1 MKMPERVL
9 DSGTSDNPPGPFPD
23 RPSGGGT
30 RRWRMWLLIVG
41 LAAIVGPFVQ
51 LRQATV
57 RSTTAKAAP
66 QPRGVPIVTSTAHK
80 GAIGVY
86 IEGLGSVT
94 PVYTITV
101 TSQVNGQIIAVN
113 YREGQIVHKGDSLI
127 EIDPR
132 PYQALLL
139 QYQGQ
144 LDRDQALLNES
155 RIDLTRY
162 QAALSRN
169 AIAKQQFDDQQQVV
183 YQNEGTVKPDEGLV
197 ASAKVQ
203 VAYCHITSPIDGRVG
218 LRLVDP
224 GSVALAANATAV
236 VVATQLQPITVIFNV
251 AEDFIPEIQKQLN
264 QRRKLPV
271 DAFDRAQQKKLASG
285 SLLTTDNVID
295 TTTGT
300 VRLRAI
306 FPNKDNSLFP
316 NQFVNARLLVDT
328 QHGVTIVP
336 TPAIQRNA
344 QGAFVYLIR
353 PDQTATVRSVTEGV
367 TDGNDTAVQGIE
379 PGEVVASNG
388 FDKLQEGVKV
398 TPLDN
403 QNGTRTSKERSP

>member
-1 MKMPERVL
+1 
-9 DSGTSDNPPGPFPD
+9 
-23 RPSGGGT
+23 
-30 RRWRMWLLIVG
+30 MWLLIIG
-41 LAAIVGPFVQ
+41 PAAIVGLFVQ
-51 LRQATV
+51 LRQATA

-224 GSVALAANATAV
+224 GNVALAANATAV
-236 VVATQLQPITVIFNV
+236 VVVTQLQPITVIFNV

-300 VRLRAI
+300 ARLRAI

-336 TPAIQRNA
+336 TPAIQRDA

-403 QNGTRTSKERSP
+403 QNGTRTSKERGP

>member
-1 MKMPERVL
+1 
-9 DSGTSDNPPGPFPD
+9 
-23 RPSGGGT
+23 
-30 RRWRMWLLIVG
+30 
-41 LAAIVGPFVQ
+41 
-51 LRQATV
+51 
-57 RSTTAKAAP
+57 
-66 QPRGVPIVTSTAHK
+66 
-80 GAIGVY
+80 
-86 IEGLGSVT
+86 
-94 PVYTITV
+94 
-101 TSQVNGQIIAVN
+101 VN

-132 PYQALLL
+132 PYEALLL

-183 YQNEGTVKPDEGLV
+183 YQNEGTVKLDEGLV

-224 GSVALAANATAV
+224 GNVALAANPTAV
-236 VVATQLQPITVIFNV
+236 VVVTQLQPITVIFNV
-251 AEDFIPEIQKQLN
+251 AEDFISQIQKTLN

-306 FPNKDNSLFP
+306 FQNKDNSLFP

-328 QHGVTIVP
+328 
-336 TPAIQRNA
+336 
-344 QGAFVYLIR
+344 
-353 PDQTATVRSVTEGV
+353 
-367 TDGNDTAVQGIE
+367 
-379 PGEVVASNG
+379 
-388 FDKLQEGVKV
+388 
-398 TPLDN
+398 
-403 QNGTRTSKERSP
+403 